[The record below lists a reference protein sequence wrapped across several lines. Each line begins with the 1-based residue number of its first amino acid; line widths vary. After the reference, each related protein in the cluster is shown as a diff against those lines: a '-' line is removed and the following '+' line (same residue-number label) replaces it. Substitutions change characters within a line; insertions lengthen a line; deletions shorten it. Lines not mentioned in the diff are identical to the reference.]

1 MDHELLF
8 RKSLYDISGENQK
21 VLYFI
26 DKEINILQNFSH
38 IIKKK
43 NLEIY
48 VIIPDKKIYLNMI
61 NKVNGE
67 ELDDKVFIYTC
78 IENIYLLNDRYSD
91 TSNNHKNIFNYINI
105 FDTPSIEYLENI
117 LKNVYNLI
125 NEHTLISLYCTMS
138 NESDKNINYKNFIR
152 EIINKSICN
161 VSTVIKLSD
170 FLKIFNNNNEYIISC
185 ISTYKKN
192 NYIIYGD
199 NTIYNV
205 YIRKKY

>member
-1 MDHELLF
+1 MNHESLF
-8 RKSLYDISGENQK
+8 KKSLYDIPNENQK
-21 VLYFI
+21 ILYFI
-26 DKEINILQNFSH
+26 DKEINILENFSH

-48 VIIPDKKIYLNMI
+48 VIIPDKKTYLNMI
-61 NKVNGE
+61 NKINGE
-67 ELDDKVFIYTC
+67 ELDDKIFLYQN
-78 IENIYLLNDRYSD
+78 IENIYLLNN
-91 TSNNHKNIFNYINI
+91 THQNNHIFNYINI
-105 FDTPSIEYLENI
+105 FDVSSIEYLEHI

-125 NEHTLISLYCTMS
+125 NEDTLISLYCTMS

-170 FLKIFNNNNEYIISC
+170 FLKIFNNNQEYIISC
-185 ISTYKKN
+185 ISIYKKN

-205 YIRKKY
+205 VINKRNV